1 MAFSSL
7 RFPLKIA
14 WNGAVDVALTLLSA
28 VFALL
33 AGYFHAGR
41 LSTRSSLLSMALLS
55 VLEGGCVLLSC
66 WTDDIY
72 LSYLGYVLYGGLFA
86 FTITVAR

>member
-1 MAFSSL
+1 
-7 RFPLKIA
+7 
-14 WNGAVDVALTLLSA
+14 VDVALTLLSA

-55 VLEGGCVLLSC
+55 ILEGGCVLLSC
-66 WTDDIY
+66 WTANIY